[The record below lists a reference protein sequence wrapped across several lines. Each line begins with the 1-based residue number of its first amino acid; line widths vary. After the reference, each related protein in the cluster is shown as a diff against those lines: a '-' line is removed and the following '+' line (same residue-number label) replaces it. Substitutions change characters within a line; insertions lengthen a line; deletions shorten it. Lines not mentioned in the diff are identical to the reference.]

1 MWTEISAKSWGRGGK
16 KSVPVYMAGVCS
28 LADSLIAGRAGC
40 LLSLYSRI
48 QRNWKNWHSGCVHL
62 CCMEEEHRS
71 VHLCVCRG
79 GVLSLFTLGRA
90 MGWD

>member
-1 MWTEISAKSWGRGGK
+1 
-16 KSVPVYMAGVCS
+16 MARVCA